1 MIHFSVGDTKNHKPS
16 NMFGPKKTPS
26 QSPYMRL
33 LNRALSKSETNGDH
47 GNYQIKYFFIT

>member
-47 GNYQIKYFFIT
+47 GNYQI

>member
-1 MIHFSVGDTKNHKPS
+1 
-16 NMFGPKKTPS
+16 MFGPKKTPS

-47 GNYQIKYFFIT
+47 GNYLPDLIFFHYILKIDNIVSTIQ